1 MTASTLT
8 APTIVERTLIEML
21 QPAAKELACYADS
34 LANFMDNWASDVL
47 TVERDGIA
55 VIICFETSWDYDYEP
70 ATYDSPSEFDKLSQS
85 VEITDIEIEAY
96 DEDLQGYELGEDFK
110 RDYMQILEDLTNNR
124 L

>member
-1 MTASTLT
+1 MNAPTLI
-8 APTIVERTLIEML
+8 APTIIERTLIEML
-21 QPAAKELACYADS
+21 RPAAKELASYADS
-34 LANFMDNWASDVL
+34 LANFMDNWTSEVL

-55 VIICFETSWDYDYEP
+55 TIIHFETSWDCDYTP

-85 VEITDIEIEAY
+85 VEIIDIEIEAY